1 MSDEAPPGAASDL
14 RAVDL
19 GRPVTRSHSRI
30 ALSSEPLA
38 SVLLSG
44 AHATQLTPAMC
55 PTSVSTCRPVAAS
68 QIFTV
73 ASADA
78 DAIHR
83 PSGEMRA
90 CDTGFV
96 CPCSASRAR

>member
-1 MSDEAPPGAASDL
+1 MSTLPPPAIDL
-14 RAVDL
+14 RAVDF

-30 ALSSEPLA
+30 ALSSEPVA

-55 PTSVSTCRPVAAS
+55 PTSVSMCVPVAAS
-68 QIFTV
+68 QILTV

-78 DAIHR
+78 DAMKR

-90 CDTGFV
+90 CDTGLV
-96 CPCSASRAR
+96 CPCSASRGL